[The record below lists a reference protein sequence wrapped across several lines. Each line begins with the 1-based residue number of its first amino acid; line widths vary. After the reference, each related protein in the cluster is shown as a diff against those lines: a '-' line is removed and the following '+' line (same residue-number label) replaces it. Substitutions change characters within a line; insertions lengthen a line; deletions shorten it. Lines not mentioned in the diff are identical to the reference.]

1 MDGDSMGSID
11 STHLP
16 RLATPQVSLRPSPP
30 PLQTKLG
37 VEMDVSSFGK
47 VKPKVVSFPRRR
59 DAELAE
65 RGTGYLL
72 LPTKGAQALPSLK
85 LTAGQLT
92 NLKIGRPKP
101 KPKKEAASS
110 FQPSIF
116 RCAVSFREGSLFG
129 NDPPCICPC
138 LFWGRRR
145 DVHLDSVPSKGG
157 WSKNIVV

>member
-1 MDGDSMGSID
+1 MLSMGS
-11 STHLP
+11 SRFHP
-16 RLATPQVSLRPSPP
+16 PSKAGHSPSLSPTFTRHP
-30 PLQTKLG
+30 TDEAGCRDGCLFLWKGETEGSELSAQAG
-37 VEMDVSSFGK
+37 G
-47 VKPKVVSFPRRR
+47 RRNWR
-59 DAELAE
+59 NW
-65 RGTGYLL
+65 GTGYLL

-145 DVHLDSVPSKGG
+145 DVHLDSVPR
-157 WSKNIVV
+157 SKNIVV

>member
-1 MDGDSMGSID
+1 MDGCSPWVVVD

-16 RLATPQVSLRPSPP
+16 RLAGLPKSLLRPSPP

-85 LTAGQLT
+85 LTASQFYYLLT
-92 NLKIGRPKP
+92 WK
-101 KPKKEAASS
+101 
-110 FQPSIF
+110 
-116 RCAVSFREGSLFG
+116 
-129 NDPPCICPC
+129 
-138 LFWGRRR
+138 
-145 DVHLDSVPSKGG
+145 
-157 WSKNIVV
+157 